1 MNGEGLLEGLRFTTS
16 CQVIAA
22 PLHSWRGAR
31 GSGGEVCAS
40 FDAWP
45 NFQKNLDLVARITDI
60 AHDKGCAASQL
71 ALAWVMAQGDEGHG
85 PLLSVE
91 HCPVQGEP

>member
-16 CQVIAA
+16 CQVIAV

-45 NFQKNLDLVARITDI
+45 ESAMCPGARVLIIESFLEGAGFRAGRAWPTATDSTI
-60 AHDKGCAASQL
+60 EGLAA
-71 ALAWVMAQGDEGHG
+71 
-85 PLLSVE
+85 
-91 HCPVQGEP
+91 

>member
-1 MNGEGLLEGLRFTTS
+1 MRS
-16 CQVIAA
+16 
-22 PLHSWRGAR
+22 HSWRGAR

-45 NFQKNLDLVARITDI
+45 SFQKNLDLVARITDI
-60 AHDKGCAASQL
+60 AHDKGCTASQL
-71 ALAWVMAQGDEGHG
+71 ALAWVMAQGVEGHG

-91 HCPVQGEP
+91 D